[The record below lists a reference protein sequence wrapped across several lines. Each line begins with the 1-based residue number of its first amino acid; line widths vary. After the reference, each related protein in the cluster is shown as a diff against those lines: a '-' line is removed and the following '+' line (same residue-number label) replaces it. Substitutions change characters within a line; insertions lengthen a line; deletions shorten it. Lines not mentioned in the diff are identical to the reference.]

1 MILWCGTVAAQP
13 GTAQRLPFDRIET
26 VAGQGWDE
34 DAPPVGGWQPIA
46 LPDDWSARLP
56 GHDGVVWYRLTWT
69 ESEAQPLEPRGLFL
83 RDLTM
88 AGVITLNGTEI
99 AHDPQLVEPLS
110 RSWNL
115 PRYWRL
121 DEPLL
126 RAGRNE
132 LLVRVSGLAD
142 FQPGLGEAVLG
153 TPEAVH
159 PLYANDQL
167 MRRSLQWVSIGI
179 TGVMA
184 VLYGMLWALRRSEVT
199 YGWFSLFSALWVL
212 FALNYLVTS
221 PWPFETTGAY
231 QRSNHLFMLGSVA
244 AFYMFALSFCGIR
257 QRRPRLLMAVP
268 VAASALG
275 LVLAPAGLVAEVRAV
290 AVMVALVTHLA
301 ACALLVSHAVVSR
314 RAEAVVLAACLL
326 LSVGIDVHDT
336 LVYMRVL
343 QGNAYYLALS
353 SCATLLGIS
362 FALTWRMVQGMRLVE
377 HFNQVLQRR
386 VDEASQRLAEGLQ
399 RQHDTQLEQTR
410 LAERLNLVRDL
421 HDGLGMTINSHI
433 HALQSDA
440 ASRHDPALWA
450 LREVN
455 DDLRLIIE
463 NSAFDESED
472 LAERIAPLRH
482 RSMRLLEAAG
492 IECRWQL
499 EGLQGCRMTSRRA
512 LDFLRVLQE
521 ALANVVKHSGARQV
535 QVRIAL
541 EADALQLEV
550 HDDGRGFT
558 PEAAQNASPVPGM
571 GLASMHTR
579 ARRLGGELRI
589 DSRPGGTHLR
599 LRCPLAAGPAA
610 AAAA

>member
-1 MILWCGTVAAQP
+1 MCCAAAANPAAAQ
-13 GTAQRLPFDRIET
+13 TLPFDRIET
-26 VAGQGWDE
+26 VPGQGWDDE
-34 DAPPVGGWQPIA
+34 TPPAGGWQAIT

-56 GHDGVVWYRLTWT
+56 GHDGIVWYRLSWT
-69 ESEAQPLEPRGLFL
+69 EPQDQPLQARDLFL

-88 AGVITLNGTEI
+88 AGVVMLNGSEI

-132 LLVRVSGLAD
+132 LLIRVSGLAA
-142 FQPGLGEAVLG
+142 FQPGLGEVLLG
-153 TPEAVH
+153 TPEAVQ
-159 PLYANDQL
+159 PLYANELL

-179 TGVMA
+179 TVVMA

-231 QRSNHLFMLGSVA
+231 QRSNHVFMLGSVA
-244 AFYMFALSFCGIR
+244 AFYMFALSFCDIR
-257 QRRPRLLMAVP
+257 RRWPRMLMAVP
-268 VAASALG
+268 VAACVLG
-275 LVLAPAGLVAEVRAV
+275 LILAPTNLVAEVRAT
-290 AVMVALVTHLA
+290 AVLVALITHLA
-301 ACALLVSHAVVSR
+301 ACALLVSHAVLSR

-343 QGNAYYLALS
+343 PGNGYYLALS

-362 FALTWRMVQGMRLVE
+362 FALTWRMVQDMRLVE
-377 HFNQVLQRR
+377 HFNQVLQKR
-386 VDEASQRLAEGLQ
+386 VDEASHRLAEGMQ
-399 RQHDTQLEQTR
+399 RQHDAQLEQTR

-433 HALQSDA
+433 HALQGEETD
-440 ASRHDPALWA
+440 SRRDPGLWA

-463 NSAFDESED
+463 NSAFDDSED
-472 LAERIAPLRH
+472 LGERIAPLRH

-499 EGLQGCRMTSRRA
+499 EGLQGCRLSSRRA

-521 ALANVVKHSGARQV
+521 ALANVVKHSSARQV
-535 QVRIAL
+535 LVRIAAQRG
-541 EADALQLEV
+541 ELQLEV
-550 HDDGRGFT
+550 QDDGRGFT
-558 PEAAQNASPVPGM
+558 PEAANNPSPVPGM
-571 GLASMHTR
+571 GLASMRSR
-579 ARRLGGELRI
+579 ARRLGGELHI
-589 DSRPGGTHLR
+589 DSRADGTRLR
-599 LRCPLAAGPAA
+599 LRCPLAARPVA
-610 AAAA
+610 